1 MKIFKSLINFKL
13 FFSQFRSYPKEDKVR
28 GGEMKGLCKGV
39 GFKENGKGKGI
50 NKVRGGEMKGLCK
63 GGGR

>member
-28 GGEMKGLCKGV
+28 GGEMKGLCKG
-39 GFKENGKGKGI
+39 
-50 NKVRGGEMKGLCK
+50 
-63 GGGR
+63 GGGKQNEKGTGIKATEKSTIRI